1 MLPWMKRSEKPAEA
15 VTAQQNRIATVPD
28 GLRVYAIGDIH
39 GRADLLDELHRM
51 IRDDAADWDGDRII
65 VYLGDYIDRGMH
77 NREVIDTLVHH
88 AVDGFRSIHL
98 IGNHEAVLLQFL
110 QDAEIARDWLN
121 FGGETTLASYGVRL
135 HRDDAT
141 IDNLLT
147 AKAALKQNMPPEH
160 LAFLRGLRLNYWIG
174 DYMFVHAGVR
184 PGVPLD
190 RQDGNDMIWIR
201 KTFLQ
206 SREDFGKVIVHGHT
220 PMLAPEVRQNR
231 ISIDTG
237 AFFSGHLTALVLQGT
252 SRRFLST

>member
-1 MLPWMKRSEKPAEA
+1 MLPWMKRAESAVETVSEDR
-15 VTAQQNRIATVPD
+15 NRVASVPD

-51 IRDDAADWDGDRII
+51 IRNDAADWDGDRII

-77 NREVIDTLVHH
+77 NREVLDTLVHH
-88 AVDGFRSIHL
+88 PLAGFRSIHL

-110 QDAEIARDWLN
+110 QDAEIARDWLS

-135 HRDDAT
+135 QRSGAT
-141 IDNLLT
+141 IDSLLE
-147 AKAALKQNMPPEH
+147 AKANLQHNMPPEH

-201 KTFLQ
+201 NSFLK
-206 SREDFGKVIVHGHT
+206 SREDFGKVVVHGHT
-220 PMLAPEVRQNR
+220 PMLAPEIRTNR

-237 AFFSGHLTALVLQGT
+237 AFFSGHLTALVLEGDT
-252 SRRFLST
+252 RRFLNT

>member
-1 MLPWMKRSEKPAEA
+1 MLPWMKRAESPTEIA
-15 VTAQQNRIATVPD
+15 PGSRDRVATVPD

-51 IRDDAADWDGDRII
+51 IRDDAAGWEGDRII

-77 NREVIDTLVHH
+77 NREVLDTLVHH
-88 AVDGFRSIHL
+88 PLSGFRSIHL

-110 QDAEIARDWLN
+110 QDAEIARDWLK

-135 HRDDAT
+135 QRSRAT
-141 IDNLLT
+141 IDSLLE
-147 AKAALKQNMPPEH
+147 AKATLQNNMPPEH
-160 LAFLRGLRLNYWIG
+160 LSFLRGLRLNYWIG

-201 KTFLQ
+201 NSFLK
-206 SREDFGKVIVHGHT
+206 SREDFGKVVVHGHT
-220 PMLAPEVRQNR
+220 PMLAPEIRANR

-237 AFFSGHLTALVLQGT
+237 AFFSGHLTALVLEGGT
-252 SRRFLST
+252 RRFLNT